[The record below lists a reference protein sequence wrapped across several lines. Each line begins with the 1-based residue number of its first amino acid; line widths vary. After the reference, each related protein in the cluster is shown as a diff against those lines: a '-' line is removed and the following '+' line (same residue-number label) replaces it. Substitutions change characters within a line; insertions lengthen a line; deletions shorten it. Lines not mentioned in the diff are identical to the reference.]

1 VPVCVVPMNFVAVIS
16 NHLLP
21 VFFVYGLAFFS
32 LGLAASTQQTEGST
46 FRLRDSLWSLAVFG
60 ILHGISEWAD
70 MFKALGDAYWTHSGS
85 TIITIAGF
93 YLASASFIFLLDFGV
108 SAAAPRLF
116 PSNGVRIVSRT
127 GSLAFV
133 LLVTVYGFSTGFNG
147 DWLLNS
153 NVATRYLL
161 AIPAS
166 VLAAVGFAK
175 QSKISQSDSPSAG
188 RIRRSMLGMA
198 GCFGAYSFLAG
209 CVVPQASFFPASVL
223 NYTTFL
229 HAVGVPVQ
237 VCRASCAVYAAF
249 LINGVL
255 SVFSVESKARLENAV
270 HVARQA
276 GESLEARVLERT
288 RELAQTNGLLKVEIT
303 ERTRLEAEAR
313 NAREAADEANRA
325 KSEFLAN
332 MSHEIRTPLN
342 GVIGMVELSLD
353 TELTAEQRDYLES
366 AKTSADGLLTVIND
380 ILDFSRIEARQLQ
393 LDPVQFLL
401 RESLGDAMGTLTMR
415 AEQKGLEL
423 ACHIS
428 VDTPNEL
435 IGDAGRLRQVVL
447 NLVGNAIKF
456 THRGEVVV
464 GITTESRKDEQAVLH
479 VSVKDTGIGIAKDK
493 QKAIFEAFRQAD
505 NSTTRV
511 YGGTGLGLAISA
523 QLVGMMGGR
532 LWVESEAGQG
542 STFHF
547 TVNVG
552 LPKEV
557 AIRPAIRRLLGL
569 KDLHVLVVDDNA
581 TNRRILHDTL
591 LHWHMKPVEKASGQ
605 EALATLEQS
614 RGEGTLYPL
623 VIIDRNMPGMDG
635 FAVVERIR
643 HDPKLAD
650 AIIMMLSSSG
660 KQEDIRRCKE
670 LGVAAYLT
678 KPVQQS
684 ALLDAIVTAMD
695 GTPAAAIAQPRAAQS
710 ASHPVRGAVRV
721 LLADDNAVNR
731 KLALRILEKRQCV
744 VETAGSGRDV
754 LRAWSQQA
762 FDIIL
767 MDVQMPE
774 MDGLEATAAIR
785 KKEKSTGKHVPIVAV
800 TAHAMKGDR
809 ERCLA
814 SGMDGYIA
822 KPIQAKELFAEI
834 ERLLSTSVQG
844 PDATGRE
851 AATACVVDETLL
863 RERVDND
870 EQLLQE
876 LTELFR
882 LDCPKL
888 LQQIEEAIA
897 SQDPRALELAA
908 HALKG
913 AVATFAAKPAFDA
926 ALTLETMGRDNQIS
940 GAKRAYKLLATE
952 IDRLQSALATIVGA
966 GVITPTP

>member
-1 VPVCVVPMNFVAVIS
+1 MNFVTIIS

-32 LGLAASTQQTEGST
+32 LGLAASIQRAEDSA
-46 FRLRDSLWSLAVFG
+46 FRLGDCLWSLAAFG
-60 ILHGISEWAD
+60 FLHGMSEWAD
-70 MFKALGDAYWTHSGS
+70 MFSALGDAYWTRLGS
-85 TIITIAGF
+85 RIFSITGF
-93 YLASASFIFLLDFGV
+93 YLALASFVFLLDFGV
-108 SAAAPRLF
+108 TAAAPHA
-116 PSNGVRIVSRT
+116 SKAVRIASRT

-133 LLVTVYGFSTGFNG
+133 LLVTVYGFSTGLNS
-147 DWLLNS
+147 DWLLNC
-153 NVATRYLL
+153 NIATRYLL

-166 VLAAVGFAK
+166 VLAAIGFVK
-175 QSKISQSDSPSAG
+175 QSRISQSASPSAG
-188 RIRRSMLGMA
+188 KIRRSMLGMA
-198 GCFGAYSFLAG
+198 GCFVVYSFLAG
-209 CVVPQASFFPASVL
+209 CVVPPASFFPASVL
-223 NYTTFL
+223 NYQTFI
-229 HAVGVPVQ
+229 HAVGLPVQ
-237 VCRASCAVYAAF
+237 VFRAACAVSAAF
-249 LINGVL
+249 LVNGVL
-255 SVFSVESKARLENAV
+255 SVFSVEFKAKLESALQS
-270 HVARQA
+270 ARRA
-276 GESLEARVLERT
+276 GETLEVRVLERT
-288 RELAQTNGLLKVEIT
+288 RELAQANGLLQNEIA
-303 ERTRLEAEAR
+303 ERGRLEAEAR
-313 NAREAADEANRA
+313 KAREAADEANQA

-393 LDPVQFLL
+393 LDPVKFLL

-415 AEQKGLEL
+415 AEQKDLEL

-435 IGDAGRLRQVVL
+435 IGDAGRLRQIVL

-456 THRGEVVV
+456 TQRGEVVV
-464 GITTESRKDEQAVLH
+464 GITTESRKDDQAVLH
-479 VSVKDTGIGIAKDK
+479 VTVKDTGIGIAKDK

-511 YGGTGLGLAISA
+511 YGGTGLGLAISS
-523 QLVGMMGGR
+523 QLVGMMGGQ

-542 STFHF
+542 SRFHF
-547 TVNVG
+547 TVNLG
-552 LPKEV
+552 LPKDG
-557 AIRPAIRRLLGL
+557 AIRPAIRSLVSL
-569 KDLHVLVVDDNA
+569 KDLQVLVVDDNA
-581 TNRRILHDTL
+581 TNRRILHDIL
-591 LHWHMKPVEKASGQ
+591 LHWHMKPVEKESGQ

-614 RGEGTLYPL
+614 RGDGTPYPL
-623 VIIDRNMPGMDG
+623 VIVDRNMPGMDG

-643 HDPKLAD
+643 RDPKLAD

-660 KQEDIRRCKE
+660 KQEDIRRCRD

-684 ALLDAIVTAMD
+684 ALLNAIVTAMD
-695 GTPAAAIAQPRAAQS
+695 GPRPAVVIPQPHAAQNMS
-710 ASHPVRGAVRV
+710 YPGRTPVRV

-731 KLALRILEKRQCV
+731 KLALRILEKRQYV
-744 VETAGSGRDV
+744 VETASSGRELLLALDK
-754 LRAWSQQA
+754 QA
-762 FDIIL
+762 FDIVL

-774 MDGLEATAAIR
+774 LDGLEATAAIR

-800 TAHAMKGDR
+800 TAHVMKGDR

-822 KPIQAKELFAEI
+822 KPIQARELYAEI
-834 ERLLSTSVQG
+834 ERLLSDSAPSPG
-844 PDATGRE
+844 AGGRE
-851 AATACVVDETLL
+851 AGACVVDEMSL

-882 LDCPKL
+882 LECPRL
-888 LQQIEEAIA
+888 LKEIEDAIA
-897 SQDPRALELAA
+897 RHDPRALELAA

-913 AVATFAAKPAFDA
+913 SVGTFAAKPAFDA
-926 ALTLETMGRDNQIS
+926 ALTLETMARDYQIS
-940 GAKRAYKLLATE
+940 GAEQAYNILVTE
-952 IDRLQSALATIVGA
+952 IDRLQSKLAIIVRD
-966 GVITPTP
+966 GVTTPIL

>member
-1 VPVCVVPMNFVAVIS
+1 MNSVIVIS

-21 VFFVYGLAFFS
+21 VLFVYGLAFFS
-32 LGLAASTQQTEGST
+32 LGLAASTQHADDST
-46 FRLRDSLWSLAVFG
+46 FRLRDCLWSLAIFG

-85 TIITIAGF
+85 TIITITGF
-93 YLASASFIFLLDFGV
+93 CLSAASFIFLLDFGV

-116 PSNGVRIVSRT
+116 TSNGVRSVSRT

-153 NVATRYLL
+153 NVAMRYLL

-175 QSKISQSDSPSAG
+175 QSKISQCDNPSAG

-198 GCFGAYSFLAG
+198 GCFGAYSFFAG

-237 VCRASCAVYAAF
+237 VFRASCAVCAAF

-255 SVFSVESKARLENAV
+255 SVFSVESKARLEGAY

-288 RELAQTNGLLKVEIT
+288 RELAQANGLLNDEIT

-353 TELTAEQRDYLES
+353 TELTGEQRDYLES

-464 GITTESRKDEQAVLH
+464 GITTESRKVEQAVLH
-479 VSVKDTGIGIAKDK
+479 VTVKDTGIGIAKDK
-493 QKAIFEAFRQAD
+493 QKVIFEAFRQAD
-505 NSTTRV
+505 TSTTRG
-511 YGGTGLGLAISA
+511 YGGTGLGLAISS

-547 TVNVG
+547 TVSVG
-552 LPKEV
+552 LPEEA

-569 KDLHVLVVDDNA
+569 KDLHVLVVDDNS

-591 LHWHMKPVEKASGQ
+591 LHWHMKPVEKESGE
-605 EALATLEQS
+605 EALATLEQC
-614 RGEGTLYPL
+614 RGDGTLYPL

-684 ALLDAIVTAMD
+684 ALLDAIMTAMD
-695 GTPAAAIAQPRAAQS
+695 GTPATIPQPRAAQS
-710 ASHPVRGAVRV
+710 ASHPGRGAVRV

-754 LRAWSQQA
+754 LRAWSKQA

-809 ERCLA
+809 ERCLG

-822 KPIQAKELFAEI
+822 KPIQAMELFAEI
-834 ERLLSTSVQG
+834 ERLISTSVQG

-851 AATACVVDETLL
+851 AETAGVVDETLL

-882 LDCPKL
+882 LDCPRL

-913 AVATFAAKPAFDA
+913 AVGTFAAKPAFDA

-940 GAKRAYKLLATE
+940 GANRAYKLLATE